1 MKILEIIG
9 IKYILIYF
17 ALINLLAFI
26 MFWVDKRA
34 AQNGQWRIS
43 EKALIIVSMLG
54 GSVGSLVSMNI
65 FRHKTKKMKFVLGIP
80 IILILQIAF
89 IIYMCYN
96 GYVI

>member
-17 ALINLLAFI
+17 ILINLLAFI
-26 MFWVDKRA
+26 MFWFDKRA
-34 AQNGQWRIS
+34 AQNSQWRIS

-54 GSVGSLVSMNI
+54 GTVGSLVSMNV
-65 FRHKTKKMKFVLGIP
+65 FRHKTKKIKFILGIP
-80 IILILQIAF
+80 IILVLQIAF

-96 GYVI
+96 SYVI

>member
-17 ALINLLAFI
+17 TLINLLAFI
-26 MFWVDKRA
+26 RFWVDKSA
-34 AQNGQWRIS
+34 AQSGQWRIS

-54 GSVGSLVSMNI
+54 GSIGSLVSMNI

>member
-17 ALINLLAFI
+17 ILINLLAFI

-54 GSVGSLVSMNI
+54 GSIGSLVSMNI
-65 FRHKTKKMKFVLGIP
+65 FRHKTKKMKFILGIP

>member
-65 FRHKTKKMKFVLGIP
+65 FRHKTKKMKFILGIP

>member
-54 GSVGSLVSMNI
+54 GSVGSLISMKT

>member
-9 IKYILIYF
+9 NKYILIYF

-54 GSVGSLVSMNI
+54 GSVGSLISMNI
-65 FRHKTKKMKFVLGIP
+65 FRHKTKKMKFILGIP